1 MHGVAAELV
10 VVYRAVAASLPMA
23 LLRALRANQVDAVL
37 HFSRRSAESYIAG
50 SVAMGAAT
58 VALAVR
64 HFCLS
69 EQVAEPLRHAGAKS
83 VAVAMRP
90 DEAAMIELLES
101 PQA

>member
-1 MHGVAAELV
+1 
-10 VVYRAVAASLPMA
+10 
-23 LLRALRANQVDAVL
+23 
-37 HFSRRSAESYIAG
+37 
-50 SVAMGAAT
+50 MGAAT

-69 EQVAEPLRHAGAKS
+69 EQVAEPLRNAGAKS